1 MSKIKNNELT
11 TSGTQRPIIVAI
23 WLYWSERVNN
33 FWHTGSLIVWDVM
46 HRKKLATINE
56 DIGLWSL
63 PYFIVTAQLA
73 NYAARL
79 VNSAVDQMRCAFG
92 QLRSYSARLVNC
104 CAVGQLPRVWT
115 TLSSAQRDWPNAQ
128 IGQTR
133 LTAAYR
139 PTSLTVLIEASHKCG
154 RMRRESRPQSPACLM
169 YLAWTHKFRDNILY
183 RSFNN

>member
-1 MSKIKNNELT
+1 MRTIRAF
-11 TSGTQRPIIVAI
+11 GQQR
-23 WLYWSERVNN
+23 SC
-33 FWHTGSLIVWDVM
+33 S
-46 HRKKLATINE
+46 
-56 DIGLWSL
+56 
-63 PYFIVTAQLA
+63 TAQLA

-133 LTAAYR
+133 LTW
-139 PTSLTVLIEASHKCG
+139 LG
-154 RMRRESRPQSPACLM
+154 
-169 YLAWTHKFRDNILY
+169 
-183 RSFNN
+183 